1 MPTLRY
7 GKRCYY
13 EVIMKPFGLSAVAID
28 PPLTTKFYAN
38 QLEHLAYAT
47 YLLSIWCNDSD

>member
-38 QLEHLAYAT
+38 QLEDLA
-47 YLLSIWCNDSD
+47 